1 MPGLTATVVTA
12 VLQLDD
18 YVSALDWAADGE
30 SLVAGSLAGDVA
42 LVRGAQR
49 SDLPAHDGGVLSA
62 AWSPTAPVVAVG
74 GADGRVRC
82 STDEG
87 IAAEPTTLGGWV
99 NQVTWRPDGSL
110 LAAAAGRDAVFLD
123 GEGAVVAR
131 HSHPSTVSSISWT
144 PSGMRLAAG
153 CYGGVWWYQPGTDGV
168 HKHFAW
174 KGSVLTVA
182 VSPNT
187 RWIASGNQDNS
198 VHVWRLWNG
207 DDMQMTGYEAK
218 VEHLAWDRS
227 SRWLCVAGIGEVTL
241 WDFSG
246 RGPQGSRPKTLDGH
260 TRRVTALAFAGSTLA
275 SASADGTVR
284 LWNVP
289 KKKPLAAIDV
299 DDEITRLAWHPRG
312 RSIAVGTAAGTVLR
326 VDVDR

>member
-1 MPGLTATVVTA
+1 MPGLTATDVSA

-18 YVSALDWAADGE
+18 YVSALGWSADGE
-30 SLVAGSLAGDVA
+30 SLVAGSLGGDAAV
-42 LVRGAQR
+42 VQGTRR
-49 SDLPAHDGGVLSA
+49 IDLPVHAGGVLSA
-62 AWSPTAPVVAVG
+62 AWSPTAPIVAVG
-74 GADGRVRC
+74 GADGVVRC
-82 STDEG
+82 TSEDG
-87 IAAEPTTLGGWV
+87 ASAEPVAVRGWV
-99 NQVTWRPDGSL
+99 NQLAWRPDGSL

-123 GEGAVVAR
+123 ATGAVVDR
-131 HSHPSTVSSISWT
+131 HAHPSTVTAIAWT

-153 CYGGVWWYQPGTDGV
+153 CYGGVWWYQPGTEGV
-168 HKHFAW
+168 HKHFDW
-174 KGSVLTVA
+174 KGSVLTLA

-198 VHVWRLWNG
+198 VHVWRLWTG
-207 DDMQMTGYEAK
+207 DDMEMSGYEAK
-218 VEHLAWDRS
+218 IEHLAWDRS

-260 TRRVTALAFAGSTLA
+260 TRRVTALAFSGSTLA

-289 KKKPLAAIDV
+289 KNKPLAVIDV
-299 DDEITRLAWHPRG
+299 EDEITRLAWHPRG
-312 RSIAVGTAAGTVLR
+312 GALAIGTATGTVLR
-326 VDVDR
+326 VVTER